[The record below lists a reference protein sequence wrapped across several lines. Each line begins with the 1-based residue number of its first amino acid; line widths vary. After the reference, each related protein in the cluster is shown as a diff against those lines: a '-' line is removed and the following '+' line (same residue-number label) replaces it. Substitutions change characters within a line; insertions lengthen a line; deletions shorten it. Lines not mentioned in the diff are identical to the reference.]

1 MMGNLIPLQYMHMVV
16 NCFIERSWE
25 GILKIITAFLLYLRP
40 TILQLH
46 DETELMEL
54 LSIQGLK
61 NRVIPW
67 EEIIMSSYNV
77 KVANLLAYW
86 VMGVMGWGIG
96 WVLLIFY

>member
-40 TILQLH
+40 IILQLH

-61 NRVIPW
+61 NRAIPW
-67 EEIIMSSYNV
+67 EEVIMSSYNV
-77 KVANLLAYW
+77 KVASLLAY
-86 VMGVMGWGIG
+86 
-96 WVLLIFY
+96 